1 MVVLDQ
7 KLVGEVMRW
16 PWRIINVAD
25 KRRGTLDLFDDRW
38 IVGLPH
44 DTTQESGH
52 RLAESLNRAWPNL
65 PRVCV
70 FNVPLDVTDHRT
82 KHGT

>member
-7 KLVGEVMRW
+7 RLVEEVMRW
-16 PWRIINVAD
+16 PWTKAD
-25 KRRGTLDLFDDRW
+25 PRRGTLDLFDDRW

-44 DTTQESGH
+44 DTTQASGQH
-52 RLAESLNRAWPNL
+52 LAETLNRQWPNL

-82 KHGT
+82 KRGP